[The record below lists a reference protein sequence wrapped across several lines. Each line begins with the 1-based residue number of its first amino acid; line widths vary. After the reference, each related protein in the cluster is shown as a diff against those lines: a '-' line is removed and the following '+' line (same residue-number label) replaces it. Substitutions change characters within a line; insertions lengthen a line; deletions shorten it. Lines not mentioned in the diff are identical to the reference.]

1 MTDKEATKAKIERVL
16 GDELRR
22 SVKSNDRV
30 FIFFAGHGQTESL
43 PEGGQEGYLIPVD
56 GDGDHL
62 FSTCISMTTVR
73 GFSDRLEAKHVF
85 YAIDACYSGMALTRS
100 GSMRGGDRL
109 YLDRVARFRARQIVT
124 AGRAGEQVV
133 ERGGHGIFTL
143 AILMA
148 LDGNAD
154 KYAPFGILTGT
165 ELGTYL
171 TSTVGTESR
180 AAQTPQFGRLSAGE
194 GEFLFYLPGYVP
206 DERPESKAKDGRAS
220 LGHLKV
226 NVTVP
231 GSEVFVDGRSR
242 GTANPGEPLDIPDA
256 GLGLVAVKVVA
267 DGHETLE
274 REYDLQPGTWTMIEL
289 APQSNIERREDF
301 GISQWEDIVEVDEF
315 FIHQHEVTNTQF
327 AAFLNARGNQREGG
341 QPWIRLDDRSGIQKT
356 NNGFEVKMLHDP
368 HPLSR

>member
-1 MTDKEATKAKIERVL
+1 ML

-143 AILMA
+143 ALLMA

-154 KYAPFGILTGT
+154 KYAPFGIPSWARISPRP
-165 ELGTYL
+165 LG
-171 TSTVGTESR
+171 R
-180 AAQTPQFGRLSAGE
+180 NR
-194 GEFLFYLPGYVP
+194 
-206 DERPESKAKDGRAS
+206 
-220 LGHLKV
+220 
-226 NVTVP
+226 
-231 GSEVFVDGRSR
+231 
-242 GTANPGEPLDIPDA
+242 
-256 GLGLVAVKVVA
+256 
-267 DGHETLE
+267 
-274 REYDLQPGTWTMIEL
+274 
-289 APQSNIERREDF
+289 ERRKRLNSGVSRRERGNF
-301 GISQWEDIVEVDEF
+301 CFTCRATCQTNAPSRRQKMAELLWGIS
-315 FIHQHEVTNTQF
+315 
-327 AAFLNARGNQREGG
+327 R
-341 QPWIRLDDRSGIQKT
+341 
-356 NNGFEVKMLHDP
+356 
-368 HPLSR
+368 

>member
-1 MTDKEATKAKIERVL
+1 M
-16 GDELRR
+16 
-22 SVKSNDRV
+22 
-30 FIFFAGHGQTESL
+30 
-43 PEGGQEGYLIPVD
+43 
-56 GDGDHL
+56 
-62 FSTCISMTTVR
+62 
-73 GFSDRLEAKHVF
+73 
-85 YAIDACYSGMALTRS
+85 
-100 GSMRGGDRL
+100 
-109 YLDRVARFRARQIVT
+109 
-124 AGRAGEQVV
+124 
-133 ERGGHGIFTL
+133 
-143 AILMA
+143 
-148 LDGNAD
+148 
-154 KYAPFGILTGT
+154 
-165 ELGTYL
+165 
-171 TSTVGTESR
+171 
-180 AAQTPQFGRLSAGE
+180 
-194 GEFLFYLPGYVP
+194 
-206 DERPESKAKDGRAS
+206 
-220 LGHLKV
+220 
-226 NVTVP
+226 TVP

-368 HPLSR
+368 HPVVQVTWYAAAAYCKWVGKRLPKDEEWRSACQGKEGYIYPWGDTFALGRANIKGHQEDRHPATSPVGHFPEGASPYGAMDMSGNVWEWTASRTVRNQRFIRGGSWYEEQGSARCTNRKPLPMRTQDITVGFRCAM